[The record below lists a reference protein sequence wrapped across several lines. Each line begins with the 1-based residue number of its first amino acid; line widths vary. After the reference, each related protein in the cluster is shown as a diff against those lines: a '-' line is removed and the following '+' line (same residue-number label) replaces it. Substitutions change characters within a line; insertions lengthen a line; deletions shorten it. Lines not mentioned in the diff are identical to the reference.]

1 MLFSGCTQQSAPV
14 HFSSNS
20 STGIGVTMAVREP
33 IRIDSR
39 RTTKAVFE
47 DHLALAAKGV
57 VAEDL
62 LRNYNEDC
70 IILINSGEYRGHAGA
85 RKLADQLEREMPEAK
100 FEYTTKLV
108 SGRFAFLEWSG
119 TSQTNSVRDGAD
131 SFVIENGKIVA
142 QTIHYTLIAN

>member
-1 MLFSGCTQQSAPV
+1 
-14 HFSSNS
+14 
-20 STGIGVTMAVREP
+20 MAVREP

-57 VAEDL
+57 LDEDL
-62 LRNYNEDC
+62 LRNYHEDC
-70 IILINSGEYRGHAGA
+70 VILINSGEFRGHAGA
-85 RKLADQLEREMPEAK
+85 RKLADQLAREMPEAK

-108 SGRFAFLEWSG
+108 SGRFAFLEWTG

-131 SFVIENGKIVA
+131 SFVIENSKIVA
-142 QTIHYTLIAN
+142 QTIHYTLIPNREMMS

>member
-1 MLFSGCTQQSAPV
+1 
-14 HFSSNS
+14 
-20 STGIGVTMAVREP
+20 MAIREP

-39 RTTKAVFE
+39 RTAKAVFE

-57 VAEDL
+57 VEEDL
-62 LRNYNEDC
+62 LRNYHEDC
-70 IILINSGEYRGHAGA
+70 VILINSGEYRGHAGA
-85 RKLADQLEREMPEAK
+85 RRLADQLAREMPEAE

-108 SGRFAFLEWSG
+108 SGRFAFLEWTGSSK
-119 TSQTNSVRDGAD
+119 TASVQDGAD